1 MAGYRYEVHQHGKI
15 ICVLAIANRL
25 LQQMVRW
32 QIITAIDIVIEF
44 MLVGLAAYLVHDLKM
59 SLSRKSMVVLA
70 FCFRLP

>member
-1 MAGYRYEVHQHGKI
+1 
-15 ICVLAIANRL
+15 
-25 LQQMVRW
+25 MVRW